1 MSNAELLR
9 SAEKARNV
17 NKKMDGEIA
26 MNTRPA
32 GKGRTTCT
40 CMVAIAMVAAI
51 SFIAP
56 WQSRAATCSTGKPTP
71 ITETWT
77 ASKVKSKGAE
87 ITIYSGP
94 TDRGAQLQITSGIE
108 KSLWVASTSA
118 SAIMKIT
125 TKGHATLY
133 TTPTRDAS
141 PEAIAQNGR
150 KMFFTEWNAAC
161 AGSITASGEI
171 KEYSTGLSQTQ
182 STGMALGPH
191 ATDWFVTDYNGIGKI
206 SAAGK
211 IKLFSFG
218 DEGNQPLAITA
229 GPAGNM
235 WFLEGVGPN
244 IGYITPSGKITEYN
258 TGLGDSYSFGIAT
271 GSDGRIWFAENGN
284 NSIAA
289 ITANGKKIS
298 DYTAGFSGDP
308 ISIVAGPD
316 GNLYFGETT
325 PVVGRITT
333 KGKVTEFPFPATE
346 GTFPILGITVGPDK
360 NIWFANNSH
369 SQVGVLKLPIKE

>member
-1 MSNAELLR
+1 MDKRVATPG
-9 SAEKARNV
+9 SATSAC
-17 NKKMDGEIA
+17 I
-26 MNTRPA
+26 
-32 GKGRTTCT
+32 
-40 CMVAIAMVAAI
+40 VAA
-51 SFIAP
+51 FMLVAVACAAP
-56 WQSRAATCSTGKPTP
+56 VEARAATCSNGKPTP
-71 ITETWT
+71 INETWK
-77 ASKVKSKGAE
+77 ASKVKSNDAE
-87 ITIYSGP
+87 ITIYTGP
-94 TDRGAQLQITSGIE
+94 TDRGAQLQIASGIA

-133 TTPTRDAS
+133 ATPTPDAS
-141 PEAIAQNGR
+141 PEAIAENGS

-161 AGSITASGEI
+161 AGSITKSGEI
-171 KEYSTGLSQTQ
+171 KEYSTGLAQTQ
-182 STGMALGPH
+182 STGMASGPH
-191 ATDWFVTDYNGIGKI
+191 ATAWFVTDYNGIGKI

-211 IKLFSFG
+211 IKLFSFA
-218 DEGNQPLAITA
+218 DESNQPLAITA
-229 GPAGNM
+229 GPSGNM

-244 IGYITPSGKITEYN
+244 VGYITPGGKVTEYN

-271 GSDGRIWFAENGN
+271 GKDGRIWFAENGN

-333 KGKVTEFPFPATE
+333 KGVVTEFPFPASE

-369 SQVGVLKLPIKE
+369 SQVGMLKLPVK